1 MATIV
6 DIIKRIDAGLDFE
19 NFDQVKMYIQAL
31 RKRNDVKEGCAK
43 AGYTTQTFRNALT
56 RARMEDLKDG
66 EREVIVSVV
75 KVISARKKEEKLKAT
90 KATQQLN
97 NYANTN

>member
-31 RKRNDVKEGCAK
+31 RKRNDV
-43 AGYTTQTFRNALT
+43 
-56 RARMEDLKDG
+56 KDG